1 MAVPIPR
8 LRRLQQHEAIRHM
21 VRETSLTP
29 SDLIY
34 PLFVVEG
41 RDRREA
47 IAKVMAL
54 PEADLKEPLPGGIQ
68 MKSEKSSCLG

>member
-1 MAVPIPR
+1 
-8 LRRLQQHEAIRHM
+8 M
-21 VRETSLTP
+21 VRETSLTL

-41 RDRREA
+41 RDRREV

-54 PEADLKEPLPGGIQ
+54 PDADFQNEGQVL
-68 MKSEKSSCLG
+68 